1 MGIKVANN
9 AFGTLASGINSSAT
23 SITLTTGQ
31 GARFP
36 SLGAGD
42 YFYAT
47 LIDTSNNLEIVK
59 CTARSTDVL
68 TVVRAQEST
77 TARAYSA
84 GDRIEIRLTAQTF
97 LDSTA
102 VTSGAITTALGYTPA
117 NKAGDTFTGEIVVP
131 KVNVN
136 SSAATWAPT
145 TFFPH
150 VIKGLGDGG
159 FRALGVVGN
168 ASESSSWFGSTNT
181 PQFAIDTANGSA
193 AFWLNNG
200 TSSIGSWMKMIDF
213 SYNGTTNFYGGNGG
227 AAISVRNGGDIQVYN
242 AANNYVATM
251 WTDGVPTGAGSG
263 TGEMMWFGSLCLRN
277 QRTTYDRSWDNYPSI
292 TVLNHTDQGP
302 QGEYRIHGANGVSG
316 GDFSVVTRC
325 DGGYVSGSDARR
337 KTNVEPIQNALQ
349 TVLQLQGK
357 KFNIINRDGD
367 LDPMRGEKK
376 QYGFIAQECKDVIPE
391 AVTFYPEADTPNEH
405 GWASAYSIDYQSLVP
420 MLVEA
425 IKEQQ
430 QQIDTLKAEVAA
442 LKAGA

>member
-47 LIDTSNNLEIVK
+47 LVDTSNNLEIVR

-68 TVVRAQEST
+68 TVVRGQEST

-97 LDSTA
+97 IDA
-102 VTSGAITTALGYTPA
+102 AGVTSSDITTALGYTPA
-117 NKAGDTFTGEIVVP
+117 NKAGDTFTGEIAVP

-136 SSAATWAPT
+136 GSAASWAPT

-159 FRALGVVGN
+159 FRALGVVGS
-168 ASESSSWFGSTNT
+168 ATGSSSWFGSTTT
-181 PQFAIDTANGSA
+181 PQFAIDTKNGGGVE
-193 AFWLNNG
+193 FWSNNG
-200 TSSIGSWMKMIDF
+200 TTWFKMIEF
-213 SYNGTTNFYGGNGG
+213 THNGATNFFGGNGG
-227 AAISVRNGGDIQVYN
+227 AAVAVYNGGDVQIWN
-242 AANNYVATM
+242 GANNYTATM
-251 WTDGVPTGAGSG
+251 WTDGVPTGSSSGSS
-263 TGEMMWFGSLCLRN
+263 EMMWFGSLCLRN

-337 KTNVEPIQNALQ
+337 KTNIEPIQNALQ
-349 TVLQLQGK
+349 TVTQLQGK
-357 KFNIINRDGD
+357 KFNIINREGD

-430 QQIDTLKAEVAA
+430 QQIETLKAEVAA

>member
-1 MGIKVANN
+1 MGIKLTNN

-36 SLGAGD
+36 TLSAGD

-47 LIDTSNNLEIVK
+47 LVDTSNNLEIVK

-68 TVVRAQEST
+68 TVVRAQENT
-77 TARAYSA
+77 TARAYST

-97 LDSTA
+97 VDA
-102 VTSGAITTALGYTPA
+102 AGVTSSDITTALGYTPA
-117 NKAGDTFTGEIVVP
+117 NKAGDTFTGTVNAP
-131 KVNVN
+131 KVYVN
-136 SSAATWAPT
+136 SPTSTWAT
-145 TFFPH
+145 DLFPL
-150 VIKGLGDGG
+150 VVKGLGDGG
-159 FRALGVVGN
+159 FRGLGVVGS

-200 TSSIGSWMKMIDF
+200 TTSLGSWFKMIDF

-227 AAISVRNGGDIQVYN
+227 AAISVRNGGDIQVYS
-242 AANNYVATM
+242 AGGGSVATM
-251 WTDGVPTGAGSG
+251 WADGVPTGSG
-263 TGEMMWFGSLCLRN
+263 TGNSEMMWFGSLSLRN
-277 QRTTYDRSWDNYPSI
+277 QRCTYDRSWDNYPSI

-302 QGEYRIHGANGVSG
+302 QGEFRVHGANGVSG
-316 GDFSVVTRC
+316 GDFSVTMRC
-325 DGGYVSGSDARR
+325 DGGYITGSDARR
-337 KTNVEPIQNALQ
+337 KTNIEPIQNALQ
-349 TVLQLQGK
+349 TVTQLQGK
-357 KFNIINRDGD
+357 KFNIINREGD
-367 LDPMRGEKK
+367 LDPMRGDKK
-376 QYGFIAQECKDVIPE
+376 QYGFIAQECENIIPD
-391 AVTFYPEADTPNEH
+391 AVTFYPDENTPNEH
-405 GWASAYSIDYQSLVP
+405 GWASAYAIDYASLVP

-430 QQIDTLKAEVAA
+430 QQIETLKTEVAA